1 LFELSHEHKKSIE
14 VETDVLHVNNVS
26 NKVFEDMEEQ
36 GGTLLDIRNKFEHD
50 IGHFD
55 KVTSTN

>member
-1 LFELSHEHKKSIE
+1 

-26 NKVFEDMEEQ
+26 NKVLEDMEEQ

>member
-1 LFELSHEHKKSIE
+1 MKS
-14 VETDVLHVNNVS
+14 DVLHINNVS
-26 NKVFEDMEEQ
+26 NKVLGDMDEQ

-55 KVTSTN
+55 KVTSTK

>member
-1 LFELSHEHKKSIE
+1 VKS
-14 VETDVLHVNNVS
+14 DLLHMNNVS
-26 NKVFEDMEEQ
+26 IKVLEDMEEQ

-55 KVTSTN
+55 KVISTTSK